1 MVTGGSGAVGT
12 EVALKLVQAGV
23 SRLVLFVRDDDKV
36 SKSIDEA
43 AEQTG
48 TKVSIQEL
56 DLREPQKVV
65 QKFGN
70 SLKNQLEG
78 QLDHLF
84 MCHGVVA

>member
-48 TKVSIQEL
+48 T
-56 DLREPQKVV
+56 
-65 QKFGN
+65 
-70 SLKNQLEG
+70 
-78 QLDHLF
+78 
-84 MCHGVVA
+84 